1 MKIFSNL
8 PRKIFIHV
16 IVTVVSSQNIQHS
29 MNEKVDIAGRVSN
42 QGIVL
47 APN

>member
-29 MNEKVDIAGRVSN
+29 IL
-42 QGIVL
+42 VL
-47 APN
+47 AQEYLTP